1 MSASKI
7 YSIYQ
12 WHDGMSSMK
21 RRRRSRQTGNFCGRW
36 KSPGHSAHIGQEVE
50 VHYRWHALYGH
61 RLRRQYVE
69 RRAGGDVV
77 HVEVT
82 PGVVIVVAAWM
93 LDPAA
98 CAGMSLGAP
107 RVKLAAL
114 AELHQL
120 LVERGFRRS
129 SRDDPAIVQEEQHEE
144 LARTASA
151 IRGPAPAQHCIRFG
165 KASRDDLLR
174 APDRGCPAGQS
185 AVGGRQH
192 CGRGA

>member
-1 MSASKI
+1 MSARKI

-12 WHDGMSSMK
+12 WHDGVSSMK
-21 RRRRSRQTGNFCGRW
+21 RRRRSQRTDNFSGQWQT
-36 KSPGHSAHIGQEVE
+36 PGHSAHIGQEVE
-50 VHYRWHALYGH
+50 VHYRWHALYGR

-93 LDPAA
+93 LDRAA

-129 SRDDPAIVQEEQHEE
+129 SRDDPTIVQEEQHEE
-144 LARTASA
+144 LARNGSA

-165 KASRDDLLR
+165 KASRDDLVR

>member
-21 RRRRSRQTGNFCGRW
+21 RRRRSRQTDNFCDQSQ
-36 KSPGHSAHIGQEVE
+36 SPGHSAHIGHEVE
-50 VHYRWHALYGH
+50 VHYRWHAHYG
-61 RLRRQYVE
+61 RRVRRQYVE

-77 HVEVT
+77 HVEVA

-93 LDPAA
+93 LDLAA

-120 LVERGFRRS
+120 LTERGFRRS
-129 SRDDPAIVQEEQHEE
+129 FRDDPIIVQEQQHEE
-144 LARTASA
+144 LARVGGA
-151 IRGPAPAQHCIRFG
+151 IRGATPTQHPIRFDR
-165 KASRDDLLR
+165 ASRDDPLGAPGR
-174 APDRGCPAGQS
+174 ARPVGQPPH
-185 AVGGRQH
+185 GGRRH

>member
-1 MSASKI
+1 MTF
-7 YSIYQ
+7 YRGQ
-12 WHDGMSSMK
+12 
-21 RRRRSRQTGNFCGRW
+21 
-36 KSPGHSAHIGQEVE
+36 SPGHSAHIGQEVE
-50 VHYRWHALYGH
+50 VHYRWHALYGR

-129 SRDDPAIVQEEQHEE
+129 SRDDPTIVQEEQHEE
-144 LARTASA
+144 LARADSA
-151 IRGPAPAQHCIRFG
+151 IRGPAPAQHPVRFG
-165 KASRDDLLR
+165 HASRDVPFG
-174 APDRGCPAGQS
+174 APDRCYPVGQRP
-185 AVGGRQH
+185 VGGRQR
-192 CGRGA
+192 CSGRG